1 MLEVL
6 GVWTKFVSTKL
17 LSLWKGCWML
27 LTALLGMGASL
38 FLVIWVKL
46 GWRPLPGSGSLDLG
60 VASLD
65 PDHQEERC
73 PHPQQGCEQHPAALP
88 KGEELCG
95 DKLSPDSQD
104 F

>member
-38 FLVIWVKL
+38 FLVIGVQAGHPEVKTAAT
-46 GWRPLPGSGSLDLG
+46 RKR
-60 VASLD
+60 A
-65 PDHQEERC
+65 
-73 PHPQQGCEQHPAALP
+73 PA
-88 KGEELCG
+88 ELH
-95 DKLSPDSQD
+95 
-104 F
+104 